1 MQSIGGEIGGLV
13 KRILVSMPG
22 LNTPSADEALPERSP
37 KLNFA
42 CDTAVLKYLHG
53 TVFVE
58 FVQKINTVGG
68 AYIVSI

>member
-22 LNTPSADEALPERSP
+22 LNTPSADEALPERGP

-42 CDTAVLKYLHG
+42 CDTAV
-53 TVFVE
+53 
-58 FVQKINTVGG
+58 
-68 AYIVSI
+68 